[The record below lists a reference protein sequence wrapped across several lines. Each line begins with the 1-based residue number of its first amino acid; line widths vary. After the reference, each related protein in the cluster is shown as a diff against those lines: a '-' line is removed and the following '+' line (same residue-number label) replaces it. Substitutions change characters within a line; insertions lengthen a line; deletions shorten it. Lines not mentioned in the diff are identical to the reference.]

1 MNEFAKIIEDL
12 LVLFRELTALE
23 SIKLNAGRTDQVSA
37 VEECMT
43 KEQSLVMRLK
53 GLEQAREKKQ
63 EELGFGGMRFQE
75 ILEHISGADRERF
88 LGLFDSLSR
97 EIQMFQE
104 VSEDAAR
111 IIEVNIRRL
120 DREIQRREGRLYE
133 NSGKEQT
140 EEKHMTDRSV

>member
-1 MNEFAKIIEDL
+1 MNEFSKILEELIT
-12 LVLFRELTALE
+12 LFQELTSIE
-23 SIKLNAGRTDQVSA
+23 NIKLNAGRTNQVSA

-53 GLEQAREKKQ
+53 GLDKAREKKQ

-75 ILEHISGADRERF
+75 ILDRFSGAEKEELLR
-88 LGLFDSLSR
+88 LFESLSR

-111 IIEVNIRRL
+111 MIEVNIRQL
-120 DREIQRREGRLYE
+120 DKEIQKREGQRYE
-133 NSGKEQT
+133 NSGKELKQ
-140 EEKHMTDRSV
+140 EKHMTDRSV